1 MSRAVEELPVLEE
14 KIIYPLKQ
22 HGHRLYN
29 FCCQETSLKKE
40 DNLISKFDSIHNIL
54 FKIMDKV
61 IPCSRMIFCK
71 KNARFLGLAFE
82 QSHFHPRADSAVYW

>member
-1 MSRAVEELPVLEE
+1 MSHAVEELPVLEE

-22 HGHRLYN
+22 HRHRLYN

-61 IPCSRMIFCK
+61 IPCSRMISVK
-71 KNARFLGLAFE
+71 RLQG
-82 QSHFHPRADSAVYW
+82 S